1 MLKKLF
7 KIFLLIGVIGAVASM
22 FSNEDHASKSTT
34 ENTEVGL
41 QKPALIPYTVINR
54 EESGSMKL
62 SIDLRVDL
70 VDGRLPNKEE
80 LAAISSKLKRQHDR
94 TFISF
99 YLPGMEVGAGAFATA
114 HHNPSLEVKIQP
126 FLLPEKYQHLVK

>member
-41 QKPALIPYTVINR
+41 QK
-54 EESGSMKL
+54 
-62 SIDLRVDL
+62 
-70 VDGRLPNKEE
+70 
-80 LAAISSKLKRQHDR
+80 
-94 TFISF
+94 
-99 YLPGMEVGAGAFATA
+99 
-114 HHNPSLEVKIQP
+114 
-126 FLLPEKYQHLVK
+126 